1 MAVGLRFFRMMGE
14 AGAVGRTC
22 DDSAGISGAFAEY
35 VKPACVHAFERVV
48 VARDADG

>member
-1 MAVGLRFFRMMGE
+1 MAVGLRLFCVVGE
-14 AGAVGRTC
+14 AYSVGGAG

>member
-1 MAVGLRFFRMMGE
+1 MEVGLRLFCVVGE
-14 AGAVGRTC
+14 AGAVGCAC

-35 VKPACVHAFERVV
+35 VKSARIHAFERVV